1 MWLATAVRT
10 LGIDN
15 QPEGDAGLFDGLSE
29 RDQHRAG
36 DLHPGV

>member
-1 MWLATAVRT
+1 VILRLVDIRWLAWAKVAVP
-10 LGIDN
+10 L
-15 QPEGDAGLFDGLSE
+15 DGLGE